1 MHCPCGRKAVEVQS
15 LNPGCPACL
24 LMRANEH
31 IFRDQYLGRHRV
43 PVSSCICDRPLE
55 PSLKVSGPVV
65 QASIEITDEASTIVH
80 GLRETQRTDL
90 AC

>member
-24 LMRANEH
+24 LM
-31 IFRDQYLGRHRV
+31 